1 MTDSPIRKG
10 QGRTW
15 AKAILLGEHSVVYGH
30 PAVAVPLHDLQMQ
43 ATATPVPGPS
53 TLNSLGYHGPMDESG
68 SHFACVVRAFDAAR

>member
-43 ATATPVPGPS
+43 RPPPPS
-53 TLNSLGYHGPMDESG
+53 P
-68 SHFACVVRAFDAAR
+68 APRR